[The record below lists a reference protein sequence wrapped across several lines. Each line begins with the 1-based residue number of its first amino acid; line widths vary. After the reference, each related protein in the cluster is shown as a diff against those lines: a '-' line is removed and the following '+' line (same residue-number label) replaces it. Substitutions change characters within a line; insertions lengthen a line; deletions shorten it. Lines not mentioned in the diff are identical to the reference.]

1 MDEKIKV
8 IADYKYFIKKNEII
22 LPENLKEKR
31 KIFIDYFINKE
42 SSANITQS
50 IDELASNY
58 LYITSKTIE
67 EILFYQ

>member
-1 MDEKIKV
+1 MDDKIKV

-50 IDELASNY
+50 IDDLSSNY

-67 EILFYQ
+67 EILFYK

>member
-1 MDEKIKV
+1 MDDKIKV
-8 IADYKYFIKKNEII
+8 IADYKYFIKKNEIK

-50 IDELASNY
+50 IDDLSSNY